1 MKKPPLRI
9 LLKHCLKKLYLG
21 SLTVSVLRTDGIII
35 GIYLYSL
42 SVLFLPLSL
51 SVLLFVFIY
60 PF

>member
-1 MKKPPLRI
+1 MKKPPFRI

-51 SVLLFVFIY
+51 SVLFFVFIY